1 MTLHK
6 EKYKA
11 KTLFGRLRMKWYKLT
26 TSKFEQEVMIKHQ
39 IDEDSYDYLNRHLIK
54 INKALRGV
62 NMITLNK
69 LKDNGRFV
77 YTAVITLKVQR

>member
-6 EKYKA
+6 NKYKT
-11 KTLFGRLRMKWYKLT
+11 KTFIGRMKVKLN
-26 TSKFEQEVMIKHQ
+26 KLFNPQVEQEIMVKHQ
-39 IDEDSYDYLNRHLIK
+39 IDEESYDYLNRHLIK

-77 YTAVITLKVQR
+77 YTAVITLKVEK